1 LSKALSH
8 RRAKAVQGP
17 QTSLVGPLHKAT
29 RSRVELVDRPS
40 SDDQADRAALQPR
53 LRLLLL
59 SGEGEPFSLR
69 QRFRTA
75 DDLLE
80 AYVQR
85 YIAATSAPEVEFT
98 WQGVS
103 PP

>member
-1 LSKALSH
+1 
-8 RRAKAVQGP
+8 
-17 QTSLVGPLHKAT
+17 
-29 RSRVELVDRPS
+29 
-40 SDDQADRAALQPR
+40 

-85 YIAATSAPEVEFT
+85 YIAATSAPEVKFT
-98 WQGVS
+98 WQGGEPTLIGLEFFERAVVQQRRFVQS
-103 PP
+103 KVIRNTLQTNGTLLDDD